1 MIPGLC
7 TLQKKC
13 VYWME
18 RKLHSVSPS
27 LHIPAIKKSLVSS
40 DLMQNENRKKW
51 GMFSEG
57 DSEEAYI
64 SIRPSFHHQE
74 VTCER
79 N

>member
-1 MIPGLC
+1 MHIA
-7 TLQKKC
+7 KE
-13 VYWME
+13 VYLLDGKE
-18 RKLHSVSPS
+18 ATQCLSPS
-27 LHIPAIKKSLVSS
+27 LHIPAIKKSRVCS

-57 DSEEAYI
+57 DSEEEYI